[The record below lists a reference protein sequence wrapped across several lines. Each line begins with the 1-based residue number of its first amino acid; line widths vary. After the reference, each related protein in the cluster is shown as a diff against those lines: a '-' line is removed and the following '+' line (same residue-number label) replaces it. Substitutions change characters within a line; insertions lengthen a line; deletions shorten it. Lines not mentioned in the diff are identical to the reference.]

1 VQPQHA
7 KTGSELGE
15 GRQTKEK
22 VRAGSKEKEASNEKE
37 EEKKEVGVLLL
48 SLLAL
53 RAQKHKY

>member
-1 VQPQHA
+1 MQLQHL

-22 VRAGSKEKEASNEKE
+22 VRAGSKEKEVSNEKE
-37 EEKKEVGVLLL
+37 EEKKEVGGLLL

>member
-1 VQPQHA
+1 
-7 KTGSELGE
+7 LGE